1 MTKNILSLSLAALL
15 MISVPA
21 VSMAEPMIE
30 IMDMNDIDTQGIT
43 ISVNQNVLHVSGAAG
58 QVLQIYN
65 VTGVCVMTV
74 KVDGD
79 EKHYDLNLQKG
90 CYIVKV
96 GKVVR
101 KISIR

>member
-21 VSMAEPMIE
+21 VSLAEPMIE

-58 QVLQIYN
+58 QVLQVYN

>member
-58 QVLQIYN
+58 QVLLVYN

>member
-21 VSMAEPMIE
+21 VSIAEPMIE
-30 IMDMNDIDTQGIT
+30 IMDMNDIDPQGVT

-58 QVLQIYN
+58 QVLQVYN

>member
-58 QVLQIYN
+58 QVLQVYN

>member
-1 MTKNILSLSLAALL
+1 MIKNILKLSLSVVLL
-15 MISVPA
+15 LGAPAMMI
-21 VSMAEPMIE
+21 AEPMIE
-30 IMDMNDIDTQGIT
+30 ITEFVDLDPQGLS
-43 ISVNQNVLHVSGAAG
+43 ISIEGRVLHVSGAAG
-58 QVLQIYN
+58 QTIQIYN
-65 VTGVCVMTV
+65 VTGVCVMNAR
-74 KVDGD
+74 VDGD

>member
-1 MTKNILSLSLAALL
+1 MTKTILSLAFAAVLSFSLPA
-15 MISVPA
+15 SVQ
-21 VSMAEPMIE
+21 AEAMIE
-30 IMDMNDIDTQGIT
+30 ITDNMDIDDFGIS
-43 ISVNQNVLHVSGAAG
+43 IGIEQSVLHVSGAAG

-65 VTGVCVMTV
+65 VAGVCVMTV

-79 EKHYDLNLQKG
+79 DKRYDLNLTRG

>member
-21 VSMAEPMIE
+21 VSLAEPMIE

-58 QVLQIYN
+58 QVLLVYN

>member
-1 MTKNILSLSLAALL
+1 MTKNILSLSLSALL

-21 VSMAEPMIE
+21 VSIAEPMIE
-30 IMDMNDIDTQGIT
+30 ILDMNDIDPQGVT

-58 QVLQIYN
+58 QVLQVYN

>member
-1 MTKNILSLSLAALL
+1 MTKNILTLTLSALL
-15 MISVPA
+15 LISVPA
-21 VSMAEPMIE
+21 VSVASPMIE
-30 IMDMNDIDTQGIT
+30 IMDFADIDNQGVT
-43 ISVNQNVLHVSGAAG
+43 ISISQNVLHVSGAAG
-58 QVLQIYN
+58 QTLQIYN

-101 KISIR
+101 KISVR

>member
-1 MTKNILSLSLAALL
+1 MKKNILLLTFVAALCAAPSL
-15 MISVPA
+15 EA
-21 VSMAEPMIE
+21 GARPMIE
-30 IMDMNDIDTQGIT
+30 ITDNQDNDVFGIT
-43 ISVNQNVLHVSGAAG
+43 ISVEQSVLHVSGAAG
-58 QVLQIYN
+58 QTLQVFN
-65 VTGVCVMTV
+65 VAGVCVMTV

-79 EKHYDLNLQKG
+79 DKHYDLNLNRG